1 MKNHK
6 EIEQLTDDWF
16 KIKHG
21 KIGGTLAHGLY
32 VNSDTLF
39 FDLLGQNC
47 EDYVPNE
54 DDYISQAMERGN
66 FLEPMARQYLSKYVG
81 VEFIETGWLQS
92 EENELM
98 GVSPDGITECETM
111 GCEIKALGHKEHYKL
126 LVNREIDKIKYAQI
140 IQNFAVNPKLVKF
153 WFIAYRP
160 EAPKHFIEVFDL
172 DTVLDMGLKI
182 KVEIPQT
189 GVKGQPIA
197 SKWET
202 SPDLRTIRDWVK
214 YSMEEADKLLIRI
227 NEMKL
232 TLEF

>member
-81 VEFIETGWLQS
+81 VEFIET
-92 EENELM
+92 M
-98 GVSPDGITECETM
+98 
-111 GCEIKALGHKEHYKL
+111 
-126 LVNREIDKIKYAQI
+126 
-140 IQNFAVNPKLVKF
+140 
-153 WFIAYRP
+153 
-160 EAPKHFIEVFDL
+160 
-172 DTVLDMGLKI
+172 
-182 KVEIPQT
+182 
-189 GVKGQPIA
+189 A
-197 SKWET
+197 S
-202 SPDLRTIRDWVK
+202 IRRK
-214 YSMEEADKLLIRI
+214 
-227 NEMKL
+227 
-232 TLEF
+232 